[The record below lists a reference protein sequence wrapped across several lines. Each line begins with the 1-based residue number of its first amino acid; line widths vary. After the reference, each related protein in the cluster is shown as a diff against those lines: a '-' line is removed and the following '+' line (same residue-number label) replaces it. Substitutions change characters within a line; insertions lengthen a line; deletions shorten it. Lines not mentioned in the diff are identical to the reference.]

1 MLFLVVT
8 CDQAPSI
15 CGIDA
20 RCVVITDKN
29 RSECVC
35 TGDGFSG
42 DGDDDDVTLGG
53 QVERSHL

>member
-42 DGDDDDVTLGG
+42 DGDDDESCDTPADG
-53 QVERSHL
+53 Q